1 MYTLAQTHQIE
12 PLKEVNF
19 LLCRLRFSKA
29 VQNVHGGSSFCPGV
43 ASCFRR
49 RRAEVGLVIAVLFV
63 CVKPQ
68 CLLPPKP
75 TAGEQGAATGVR
87 GLSET
92 ASPVACLVWCRPT
105 SRFLVLKRT
114 VRALA
119 GLRREV
125 GCACE
130 RGSRCPPGDRGNSCV
145 LGTAHATGS
154 VPSAVAFHG
163 RQSLQVRR
171 VSLRACRFSRGRCQV
186 QRLWSVFTNSQ

>member
-130 RGSRCPPGDRGNSCV
+130 RGSRCPPGDPGEQLR
-145 LGTAHATGS
+145 
-154 VPSAVAFHG
+154 
-163 RQSLQVRR
+163 VRDCTCHR
-171 VSLRACRFSRGRCQV
+171 VSPICGCFSWEAVPASPSSFPPGLPFQ
-186 QRLWSVFTNSQ
+186 